1 MDLTS
6 YYISLVWGIAASYIF
21 YKIYNYYKTKRM
33 MEELFGGVF
42 KAIFDEID
50 KKDGDNK

>member
-1 MDLTS
+1 MNLTS
-6 YYISLVWGIAASYIF
+6 YYIGLVWDIAASYIF
-21 YKIYNYYKTKRM
+21 YKIYNYYKTKQM

-42 KAIFDEID
+42 KAIFDEIN